1 MFFSSEKV
9 QQAGSLLVLQI
20 FILSGCQQAGRRLYI
35 FGSSEKVQQAASL
48 LVLQI
53 FILSG
58 SRAATW
64 RLLRKGAAGCQP
76 AGSSNFH
83 SFRVSTGWQPV
94 VHLLGRIVFS

>member
-1 MFFSSEKV
+1 MREWRNAKDVPSSEKV
-9 QQAGSLLVLQI
+9 QQAASLLVLQI

-58 SRAATW
+58 CQQAGR
-64 RLLRKGAAGCQP
+64 RLYIF
-76 AGSSNFH
+76 GS
-83 SFRVSTGWQPV
+83 
-94 VHLLGRIVFS
+94 